1 MLAPPEI
8 PSERNR
14 VYPFNFHT
22 MNAKQKKMAIAAA
35 AVIIAVP
42 AIGFAAASTSTG
54 SAVVN
59 KAFREMRGGSGS
71 HMGEGRGMRGEGFG
85 GMMGGEVGMLG
96 NEKIRAALAASG
108 VTLPTA
114 DEAKAFQEKM
124 KTAREAEAKLADA
137 DKATLK
143 TMRDATQE
151 KIKTI
156 REEAAKTEREYLRSK
171 GVTLP
176 TEEEIAK
183 MRDTMEKAGEVLRAQ
198 HPNFGKERNEGREG
212 GRGHG
217 MRGGMRG
224 GMGMGFGPSNDADAP
239 ETTAGNAE

>member
-35 AVIIAVP
+35 AVIIAIP

-54 SAVVN
+54 SDVVN

-85 GMMGGEVGMLG
+85 GMMGAGMLG
-96 NEKIRAALAASG
+96 NENIRTALAASG

-124 KTAREAEAKLADA
+124 KAAREAEAKLADA

-156 REEAAKTEREYLRSK
+156 REEAAKAEREYLRSK
-171 GVTLP
+171 GVALP

-183 MRDTMEKAGEVLRAQ
+183 IEDTMKKAGEVLRAQ
-198 HPNFGKERNEGREG
+198 HPNMGKERGEGREG

>member
-1 MLAPPEI
+1 
-8 PSERNR
+8 
-14 VYPFNFHT
+14 
-22 MNAKQKKMAIAAA
+22 MNARQKKMAVAA
-35 AVIIAVP
+35 AVFVVAVP
-42 AIGFAAASTSTG
+42 AIGFAAANTSTG

-85 GMMGGEVGMLG
+85 GMMGGGAGMLS
-96 NEKIRAALAASG
+96 NEKIRTALAASG

-114 DEAKAFQEKM
+114 DEAKAFQDKM
-124 KTAREAEAKLADA
+124 KASREAEENLSDT
-137 DKATLK
+137 DKAALK

-151 KIKTI
+151 KIRTI
-156 REEAAKTEREYLRSK
+156 HEEAAKAEREYLRSK

-183 MRDTMEKAGEVLRAQ
+183 MADTMKKAGEVLRAQ
-198 HPNFGKERNEGREG
+198 HPNFGKNREEGREG

-217 MRGGMRG
+217 RGMRG
-224 GMGMGFGPSNDADAP
+224 GMGMGFGPSDDEDTPPSDAQDAP
-239 ETTAGNAE
+239 SEAPASSTGNAQ